1 MPLFIDIHEQLPEGA
16 TGLDVKGAHAADLET
31 QDQYGVSYRTYWF
44 DEANHKVFCLID
56 APTAEAAV
64 AVHRQAHGLIADRIY
79 EVVEGS

>member
-1 MPLFIDIHEQLPEGA
+1 
-16 TGLDVKGAHAADLET
+16 
-31 QDQYGVSYRTYWF
+31 
-44 DEANHKVFCLID
+44 VFCLVD